1 MAEKKSVTKEVAEKV
16 KSSPVV
22 EKAVEKAEKAV
33 KKVKTA
39 AKKAT
44 QHKAT
49 AEKIELLVTVV
60 GRNKAEYY
68 TDLIQSFE
76 VNLQVAVLSR
86 GTANAKMMELLGLT
100 DAEKTV
106 IFSVIQEKKVQ
117 KAVEV
122 LDEKFKTIKGGK
134 GIAFTIPLT
143 SVIGTLIYGFLSNNR
158 NTVKEEK

>member
-1 MAEKKSVTKEVAEKV
+1 MAEKKSIKKEVIEKV
-16 KSSPVV
+16 KSSAV
-22 EKAVEKAEKAV
+22 VEKAEKAV
-33 KKVKTA
+33 KRVRNA

-44 QHKAT
+44 QQRPT
-49 AEKIELLVTVV
+49 AEKLELLVTVI

-100 DAEKTV
+100 DTEKTV

-122 LDEKFKTIKGGK
+122 LEEKFNTIKGGK
-134 GIAFTIPLT
+134 GIAFTIPLS

>member
-1 MAEKKSVTKEVAEKV
+1 MAEKKLIAEKVVQKV
-16 KSSPVV
+16 KSSAV
-22 EKAVEKAEKAV
+22 VEKAEKAV
-33 KKVKTA
+33 KKVKAT

-49 AEKIELLVTVV
+49 AEKLELLVTVV

-68 TDLIQSFE
+68 TDLIQSFD

-100 DAEKTV
+100 DTEKTV
-106 IFSVIQEKKVQ
+106 IFSVIQEKKIP
-117 KAVEV
+117 KAVDTLEN
-122 LDEKFKTIKGGK
+122 KFNTIKGGK
-134 GIAFTIPLT
+134 GIAFTIPLS

-158 NTVKEEK
+158 TTVKEEK

>member
-1 MAEKKSVTKEVAEKV
+1 MAEKKSINEKVKDKV
-16 KSSPVV
+16 KSSAVV
-22 EKAVEKAEKAV
+22 TKAENAV
-33 KKVKTA
+33 KKVKA
-39 AKKAT
+39 ATRKNT

-49 AEKIELLVTVV
+49 AEKLELLVTVI

-68 TDLIQSFE
+68 TDLIQSFD
-76 VNLQVAVLSR
+76 VNLQVSVLSR

-100 DAEKTV
+100 DTEKTV
-106 IFSVIQEKKVQ
+106 IFSVIQEKKIP

-134 GIAFTIPLT
+134 GIAFTIPLS

-158 NTVKEEK
+158 TTVKEEK